1 MDPHFTRDERGR
13 ELFTAPWGRSY
24 VVPDTAKS
32 AALQRIANRSPF
44 LMALVVTSVA
54 TPLAILR
61 RPWYWV
67 LLAAPMVAALNLVP
81 IYRATRGLERVRP
94 SGRSATE
101 MHREQA
107 RSMSPARLWLF
118 EAFALAGL
126 FLAAPSL
133 ARHGQTSL
141 AWTTGAFSAAG
152 ALAFARLLWLRLRG

>member
-61 RPWYWV
+61 RPWY
-67 LLAAPMVAALNLVP
+67 
-81 IYRATRGLERVRP
+81 
-94 SGRSATE
+94 
-101 MHREQA
+101 
-107 RSMSPARLWLF
+107 
-118 EAFALAGL
+118 
-126 FLAAPSL
+126 
-133 ARHGQTSL
+133 
-141 AWTTGAFSAAG
+141 
-152 ALAFARLLWLRLRG
+152 